1 MCGSQPQADDM
12 NNQQPLEALK
22 QLTVLYVEDE
32 ESIRNE
38 VAHFL
43 TRRVGRI
50 VVAANGREGL
60 DLYQAQRPDLVLS
73 DIQMPAMDGL
83 EMAAEIKRLQRA
95 TPVILTTAFN
105 DTNYLQSAIALGVDG
120 YVLKPID
127 LEQLLQAVLRSVDI
141 LMQAREITAS
151 RAQLAA
157 YHRAAEEERQL
168 VAELMAR
175 MMRPEHLKDKQLRH
189 WLQPT
194 ELVGGDLVAAAR
206 GRSNKLYVMLAD
218 STGHGLPAALNLLPI
233 NHIFYSM
240 VSKNLPV
247 SLMVEEMNWAV
258 HDQSPADHYVAA
270 IVACID
276 TRNRLVEVW
285 NGGLPG
291 ALFIDDRGE
300 VIRSFESENFPLGIL
315 DRTFVA
321 ETEVFQW
328 SGHGRLLVYSDGLED
343 AEDGAGRAFGRDG
356 IVAALRAAPPE
367 QQFDAVVAAVY
378 AHLGDRHA
386 FDDMT
391 LLMVEN
397 SAVTETVRQP

>member
-157 YHRAAEEERQL
+157 YHRAA
-168 VAELMAR
+168 
-175 MMRPEHLKDKQLRH
+175 
-189 WLQPT
+189 
-194 ELVGGDLVAAAR
+194 
-206 GRSNKLYVMLAD
+206 
-218 STGHGLPAALNLLPI
+218 
-233 NHIFYSM
+233 
-240 VSKNLPV
+240 
-247 SLMVEEMNWAV
+247 
-258 HDQSPADHYVAA
+258 
-270 IVACID
+270 
-276 TRNRLVEVW
+276 
-285 NGGLPG
+285 
-291 ALFIDDRGE
+291 
-300 VIRSFESENFPLGIL
+300 
-315 DRTFVA
+315 
-321 ETEVFQW
+321 
-328 SGHGRLLVYSDGLED
+328 
-343 AEDGAGRAFGRDG
+343 
-356 IVAALRAAPPE
+356 
-367 QQFDAVVAAVY
+367 
-378 AHLGDRHA
+378 
-386 FDDMT
+386 
-391 LLMVEN
+391 
-397 SAVTETVRQP
+397 